1 MYFFFLMEN
10 KMNRRD
16 GHRYRRRPNDGSYA
30 ARAGGGGGGGGAH
43 NILDLPEEQLRML
56 RQVQAGEKQG
66 EIYLFP
72 FDITP
77 ISDATRQKMRKY
89 IQQQLIQ
96 GAVIPH
102 RNPAQI
108 GQSDTEKYEHPDAK
122 IHWWLH
128 VNIRNKKDFMVRKNV
143 LAALWKYAPNF
154 YPSLS
159 SYNKMTQLVEDA
171 VESIKEGKP
180 PIDTIIVLS
189 AQVPGAVEQITLS
202 PNDVRQIT
210 NLVGQG
216 ITDPQVILRQI
227 FPSQAQSVAAL
238 QTRTTI
244 WRIIELGILRNPM
257 GAERTIAELVDIVK
271 LIPNDDCAICIESL
285 SETPNDIEM
294 LPNCG
299 HFFHKT
305 CIDQWKQQRGRYSNC
320 PKCRAPITGPANT
333 AAFIPDAPTAS
344 PFAGRNVSKYKD
356 RGGSRR
362 RITPPVQ
369 LPPPPP
375 PPVQVP
381 VQVPVTMSTQSIT
394 DLRMPQII
402 SRTGLYFVFDFDH
415 TLTYRHSGGK
425 VVTDADYIGKYY
437 EELHFLISLLRC
449 FGEVFIISRSP
460 RQALIYNLQT
470 NRQFIPDIFDPS
482 HVFGS
487 SGREETGMPA
497 GVWTEKKVAVLE
509 NMFQT
514 YQPFSKKDIVF
525 FDDEKDNVV
534 KAEQAGFSIFHTDP
548 ARTGRPGPSFPEV
561 TMQNI
566 RILLD
571 LLGKRFGVAPL
582 LEKIIQSYNR

>member
-1 MYFFFLMEN
+1 MDEEGFY
-10 KMNRRD
+10 RR
-16 GHRYRRRPNDGSYA
+16 HRRRPNDGSYA
-30 ARAGGGGGGGGAH
+30 ARAGGGDGNGG
-43 NILDLPEEQLRML
+43 NLLNLPEDQLRML

-128 VNIRNKKDFMVRKNV
+128 VNIRNKKDFMIRKKV

-202 PNDVRQIT
+202 PNDIRQIT

-216 ITDPQVILRQI
+216 ITNSQVILRQI

-238 QTRTTI
+238 QSRTTI

-257 GAERTIAELVDIVK
+257 GAERTVAELVDIVK
-271 LIPNDDCAICIESL
+271 LIPNDDCAICMENL
-285 SETPNDIEM
+285 NETPNDIEM

-299 HFFHKT
+299 HSFHKT
-305 CIDQWKQQRGRYSNC
+305 CIDKWKQQRGRYCNC
-320 PKCRAPITGPANT
+320 PKCRAPILVAANAGP
-333 AAFIPDAPTAS
+333 AFIPAAAPTAS
-344 PFAGRNVSKYKD
+344 SFADRNVSKY
-356 RGGSRR
+356 RR
-362 RITPPVQ
+362 RGAPQRPV
-369 LPPPPP
+369 
-375 PPVQVP
+375 VQVP
-381 VQVPVTMSTQSIT
+381 LQSIT

-415 TLTYRHSGGK
+415 TLTYRHSKGN
-425 VVTDADYIGKYY
+425 VVTNVDYIGKYY
-437 EELHFLISLLRC
+437 SDIYFLLRLLRC
-449 FGEVFIISRSP
+449 FGEVFILSRSP
-460 RQALIYNLQT
+460 RLALINNFHA
-470 NRQFIPDIFDPS
+470 NRQFIPDILNPS

-487 SGREETGMPA
+487 SGIEETDMSDHD
-497 GVWTEKKVAVLE
+497 WTEKKVTVLE
-509 NMFQT
+509 NMFHA
-514 YQPFSKKDIVF
+514 YQPFSKKDIFF
-525 FDDEKDNVV
+525 FDDEKDNIV
-534 KAEQAGFSIFHTDP
+534 KAAEAGFSIYHT
-548 ARTGRPGPSFPEV
+548 GQPGPEI

-571 LLGKRFGVAPL
+571 LLGKRFGVDPL
-582 LEKIIQSYNR
+582 LEKIIQSYDH